1 MISLLWYY
9 NLKTNGIPDQK
20 EKKCLFSVLRVL
32 TMSKEKNQKTNA
44 MRILDK
50 NKIPYKVNY
59 YECEEF
65 IDGVHIANMLSQPL
79 DSTFK
84 TLVTKGKS
92 GEHFVFVIPISKELS
107 LKAAAKAVG
116 EKSVEMLHVKDIRA
130 VTGYIRGGCT
140 SVGMKKQFM
149 TVIDSSALN
158 FDEIIIS
165 GGALG
170 TQIFLS
176 PLDLIK
182 VTNAKTESITL

>member
-1 MISLLWYY
+1 
-9 NLKTNGIPDQK
+9 
-20 EKKCLFSVLRVL
+20 
-32 TMSKEKNQKTNA
+32 MSKDKNTKTNA

-50 NKIPYKVNY
+50 NKIKYEVNFY
-59 YECEEF
+59 DCDEF
-65 IDGVHIANMLSQPL
+65 IDGIHIADMLSQPYE
-79 DSTFK
+79 STFK

-92 GEHFVFVIPISKELS
+92 GEHFVFVIPIDKELS

-116 EKSVEMLHVKDIRA
+116 EKSVEMLHVKDIRD

-140 SVGMKKQFM
+140 AIGMKKQFP

-158 FDEIIIS
+158 FDEIIVS

-176 PLDLIK
+176 PDDFIK
-182 VTNAKTESITL
+182 VTKAKAAEITL